1 MREAASQV
9 LAERAAGADGLRRT
23 LAVSVAVHLG
33 AAVAL
38 FAAPGSLLDRFVMAE
53 DEPVSM
59 SIRLGGPD
67 GPGEGGLTPL
77 GARPIQE
84 VIPLPE
90 ARRPQ
95 WIQPPADTA
104 PEVVVP
110 IEDAPRLEPQSEVE
124 TAPEE
129 ARGRQLTR
137 GTQLRDG
144 QAMSETGVD
153 GIGIGLSAGGLGG
166 SSTELSLSDFC
177 CPEYLAT
184 MVSLIKE
191 RWDPNQATTGAAVV
205 RFTVQRD
212 GGIDAVDID
221 RSSGYIALDQS
232 ARRAILLT
240 RELPPLPSAFAEDS
254 LTVRLTFEYRR

>member
-9 LAERAAGADGLRRT
+9 LSERATESDGLRRT
-23 LAVSVAVHLG
+23 LAVSVGVHLV
-33 AAVAL
+33 AVVAL
-38 FAAPGSLLDRFVMAE
+38 LAAPATLLDITE

-77 GARPIQE
+77 GARPIQQ
-84 VIPLPE
+84 VIPLIE

-110 IEDAPRLEPQSEVE
+110 VEDAPRVEPESEVE

-137 GTQLRDG
+137 GPQLRDG
-144 QAMSETGVD
+144 NAMSETGAD
-153 GIGIGLSAGGLGG
+153 GIGVGLSAGGLGG
-166 SSTELSLSDFC
+166 SGAELSLSDFC

-184 MVSLIKE
+184 MVSLIRE
-191 RWDPNQATTGAAVV
+191 RWDSNQETAGATVV
-205 RFTVQRD
+205 RFTVRRD
-212 GGIDAVDID
+212 GGIDAVSVD

-240 RELPPLPSAFAEDS
+240 RELPPLPALFMEDS